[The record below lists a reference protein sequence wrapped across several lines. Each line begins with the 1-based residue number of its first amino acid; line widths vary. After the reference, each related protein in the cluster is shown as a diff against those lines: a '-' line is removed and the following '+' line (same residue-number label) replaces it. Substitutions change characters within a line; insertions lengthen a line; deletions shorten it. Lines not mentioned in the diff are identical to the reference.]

1 MPGAETRA
9 PDLQGWLLP
18 RERAL
23 AKLRAGR
30 PLLHDEP
37 LELDLE
43 PATDRFLQFA
53 AHRQMQLPRLD
64 LSALLTEAF
73 VQHAD
78 HVRQIASGPKVDA
91 ESIAE
96 LAEQAVRPLRRAY
109 ADRLRA
115 FVHEWARG
123 YCLICGASP
132 GQAGLVECA
141 ACGCEWHAAA
151 VEPAFRIELAV
162 PDEDA

>member
-1 MPGAETRA
+1 MLWAQSLPT
-9 PDLQGWLLP
+9 LVLP

-37 LELDLE
+37 VVLDLE
-43 PATDRFLQFA
+43 AAADRFVALA
-53 AHRQMQLPRLD
+53 AARGAQLPRLD

-78 HVRQIASGPKVDA
+78 HVQQLSGGPRLA
-91 ESIAE
+91 A
-96 LAEQAVRPLRRAY
+96 LAEEAVSPLRRAY
-109 ADRLRA
+109 ADRLRR
-115 FVHEWARG
+115 FVHDWARG
-123 YCLICGASP
+123 YCPICGASP
-132 GQAGLVECA
+132 GQTGQVMCA

-151 VEPAFRIELAV
+151 VEPAFRIELAL
-162 PDEDA
+162 PDDEDA

>member
-1 MPGAETRA
+1 MLPAQSV
-9 PDLQGWLLP
+9 PMLVLP

-30 PLLHDEP
+30 PLLHDESVV
-37 LELDLE
+37 LDVAIDPFVQLVTE
-43 PATDRFLQFA
+43 QGI
-53 AHRQMQLPRLD
+53 QLPRLE

-78 HVRQIASGPKVDA
+78 HVEQLSGGQRLA
-91 ESIAE
+91 A
-96 LAEQAVRPLRRAY
+96 LAEQAVGPLRRAY
-109 ADRLRA
+109 ADRLRG
-115 FVHEWARG
+115 FVHDWARG
-123 YCLICGASP
+123 YCPICGAAP
-132 GQAGLVECA
+132 GQAGLVQCA
-141 ACGCEWHAAA
+141 ACGCAWHAAA

>member
-1 MPGAETRA
+1 
-9 PDLQGWLLP
+9 LVLP

-37 LELDLE
+37 VMLDLDL
-43 PATDRFLQFA
+43 ATERLAQLA
-53 AHRQMQLPRLD
+53 AERRIQLARLD
-64 LSALLTEAF
+64 LSALLSEAF

-78 HVRQIASGPKVDA
+78 HVEELSGGQRLA
-91 ESIAE
+91 A
-96 LAEQAVRPLRRAY
+96 LAEEAVRPLRRAY

-123 YCLICGASP
+123 YCPICGASP
-132 GQAGLVECA
+132 GQTGRVECA
-141 ACGCEWHAAA
+141 ACGCAWQAAT
-151 VEPAFRIELAV
+151 VEPAFRIELAL